1 MFADIAR
8 HASRRKGGGLMS
20 ITPDYNKRA
29 QKASRERKKA
39 LGYKWV
45 TFLTTPA
52 IVAKLR
58 AAYQRYKKQEG
69 LTP

>member
-1 MFADIAR
+1 
-8 HASRRKGGGLMS
+8 MS